1 MQTILLTLVALGV
14 GPGDNT
20 AQKVGVPTG
29 HGVHADCEFCGDVGH
44 GHASRL
50 DIHKSI
56 KAQHNMMPQSCYD
69 PTFGCYR
76 GSRFMN
82 RYPAFHGTYYRRPYN
97 YRNLFEYPWHAE
109 PHEPTSLFSS
119 ALGSAPTEAEP
130 PAPSQPS
137 VTSSRR
143 ATSGILS
150 SARRIQTR
158 NDSLFDL
165 SPIGT
170 GLRDASRNQEEE
182 REPLSRSAARIRS
195 TSTPR
200 LRR

>member
-1 MQTILLTLVALGV
+1 MHTVLLTLVALGV

-20 AQKVGVPTG
+20 AQKIGPSAKG
-29 HGVHADCEFCGDVGH
+29 HGVHAGCEFCGDVGH
-44 GHASRL
+44 GHASRR
-50 DIHKSI
+50 DIHKSP

-119 ALGSAPTEAEP
+119 AVGIEPTEGDP
-130 PAPSQPS
+130 PAPPQPQPNAR
-137 VTSSRR
+137 SSRR
-143 ATSGILS
+143 APSN
-150 SARRIQTR
+150 ARRIEP
-158 NDSLFDL
+158 NDGSIFDL

-170 GLRDASRNQEEE
+170 GLRGASRDQEESE
-182 REPLSRSAARIRS
+182 EQSSRNASRVRS
-195 TSTPR
+195 VSTPR